1 MKWRYYLA
9 ILEAINEWNFSKV
22 ICMFVQDV
30 GAGRAAGVPAVG
42 DGGAELAQREGA
54 GGAGARLGRP
64 AHQPARRAALLRGTP
79 PPTVPHSLTVTL
91 DKLVYRPIVA
101 SKNR

>member
-1 MKWRYYLA
+1 MEDINLNVRMKVERD
-9 ILEAINEWNFSKV
+9 V
-22 ICMFVQDV
+22 CMSAQHV

-64 AHQPARRAALLRGTP
+64 AHQPARRAALLRGTCPHCP
-79 PPTVPHSLTVTL
+79 PLPLAYCHV
-91 DKLVYRPIVA
+91 R
-101 SKNR
+101 